1 MPNGQFG
8 TRIMGGH
15 DAASPRYIHTELN
28 KIVTLLY
35 PTSDFPLLDYND
47 DDGVLV
53 EPKQYVP
60 IIPMV
65 LVNGMTGIGTGFST
79 SIPCYAIKDV
89 IENVKRRLSG
99 RPYKKTIPSSH
110 GFKGQTVQI
119 DQKNYL
125 SKGKYEIV
133 SPTRLRITELPLG
146 KWTDDYKKFLDSLL
160 PETNESKSKK
170 KETKKKKEKKTIL
183 DYTNNCS
190 DTEIDFTI
198 HLPVGMINSLQ
209 WSEDPNID
217 GIEKF
222 FKLTTTKGLS
232 LTNMHLYNNK
242 GQIVKY
248 NSLNDIYDEFY
259 EERYALYV
267 KRKKYILSNLSND
280 LLILESKVRFINDVI
295 NEQIIIYKQKKDI
308 ILQTLIDK
316 KYLQVKDKMV
326 LSEQAKYLPSN
337 YDYLVKM
344 SLYAFT
350 EEEITK
356 LETEMKKLQEQYSEL
371 DQKTIEE
378 IWSSECDC
386 LKKAL

>member
-1 MPNGQFG
+1 MFVN
-8 TRIMGGH
+8 
-15 DAASPRYIHTELN
+15 
-28 KIVTLLY
+28 VTLLM
-35 PTSDFPLLDYND
+35 PLYSHSRLGAYENCPFQYKLRYVDKVKPILGNTIESFMGSMVHDALEWLYKLARDSNIISKEA
-47 DDGVLV
+47 LV
-53 EPKQYVP
+53 
-60 IIPMV
+60 
-65 LVNGMTGIGTGFST
+65 
-79 SIPCYAIKDV
+79 
-89 IENVKRRLSG
+89 
-99 RPYKKTIPSSH
+99 
-110 GFKGQTVQI
+110 
-119 DQKNYL
+119 
-125 SKGKYEIV
+125 SKYD
-133 SPTRLRITELPLG
+133 ELWIG

-267 KRKKYILSNLSND
+267 KRKEYILSNLSND
-280 LLILESKVRFINDVI
+280 LLILESKIRFIHDVI

-308 ILQTLIDK
+308 ILQSLIDK
-316 KYLQVKDKMV
+316 KYLQVKDKV
-326 LSEQAKYLPSN
+326 ALPEDSKYLPSN

-356 LETEMKKLQEQYSEL
+356 LESEMKKLQDQYSEL

-378 IWSSECDC
+378 IWSDECDA